1 MNIQQDVP
9 YSAVLA
15 TGRVI
20 VQFFWVTSLSADK
33 TQTACSPHDAP
44 QFLLTN
50 CIQFQ
55 YDYTPLNN
63 KWVTIMSVDKNKYL
77 MSVKGQIMLN
87 HCFKKKIT
95 TGSPDIM
102 TIINIDIISLTLS
115 LSITP
120 LPLFKD
126 LITILLSTIETCF
139 DLLLFFLFKINFYK
153 WTSGIKILILKK

>member
-9 YSAVLA
+9 SSAVLA

-20 VQFFWVTSLSADK
+20 VQFLWVTSLSADK

-50 CIQFQ
+50 CIQSQ

-77 MSVKGQIMLN
+77 TSVKGQIMLN
-87 HCFKKKIT
+87 HCFKKIT
-95 TGSPDIM
+95 TGSPGIM

-126 LITILLSTIETCF
+126 LITILLSTIETYL
-139 DLLLFFLFKINFYK
+139 DLLLFYSKLTFISELQE
-153 WTSGIKILILKK
+153 LKY